1 MLDEPIEEARRI
13 PGPREGWMSVILL
26 GVMLLSLCWAIQAAG
41 WLEQLEF
48 LVPVA
53 IFGLVAGLAFGTSRL
68 SIAIAIPISAVL
80 GAVIILWSV
89 GGEFHP
95 ELSQLSRLDQL
106 RAAGI
111 DAALT
116 AYRYGAIQQGIV
128 LAVAMGILMWVTA
141 YTAAFAVY
149 RRHQVLDAILLI
161 GAFLVI
167 NLVATLR
174 DLFGFLV
181 LFALAALL
189 LWLRAALVE
198 RRSSWQQRRVSEN
211 LDVPASIMR
220 SGVIFTAVA
229 IGLAW
234 VLTSVA
240 VAAPLTTA
248 VKSLDEL
255 WLDFAADAS
264 GFFQGLNSSNARPVS
279 AGFGSSMTVGPSWSV
294 SDDPVLTLV
303 GAERPYYLAAV
314 TYDHYTGRGWSW
326 TDAHQRSVAAEA
338 PTFPSWTP
346 DRPLISEGF
355 EAVTVTVQ
363 ILSPQGR
370 DLYAPGF
377 PVRFFAPTVV
387 TEPSAGPI
395 FGGIEAA
402 GSLETGQMYDVT
414 AIVSSDVT
422 EAQLASAPTDY
433 EPEITALYLDTT
445 GITDRTREMAATI
458 AATVPN
464 DPYHAAKALAT
475 FLRSEAFVY
484 DTSVILPQD
493 ANQDMV
499 DYFLHESRRGFC
511 TYYAS
516 AMVMMAR
523 SQGIPA
529 RLAVGYGPGSRVE
542 DGAFLVSQ
550 KDAHAWAEV
559 YFPGYGWQ
567 IFESTRS
574 INPRFSRASGDPNA
588 VIPVPDNRGVD
599 FQGPFP
605 PGYDSPTKLQG
616 QGPTASFA
624 PIPGGFQAGEASPTE
639 EARAANG
646 WIFLVLIGLAAGFG
660 LFRWFSARRR
670 FRFLSPGDRGW
681 ARLNLAAQRA
691 GIGRQPSETFYEY
704 AGWLEA
710 ELPSRAEEIRT
721 IADGK
726 VWSTYSGRSMSERAI
741 EAIERAW
748 DRLRF
753 PLTSLAVR
761 RRLTEFF
768 RRPL

>member
-1 MLDEPIEEARRI
+1 
-13 PGPREGWMSVILL
+13 
-26 GVMLLSLCWAIQAAG
+26 
-41 WLEQLEF
+41 
-48 LVPVA
+48 
-53 IFGLVAGLAFGTSRL
+53 
-68 SIAIAIPISAVL
+68 
-80 GAVIILWSV
+80 
-89 GGEFHP
+89 
-95 ELSQLSRLDQL
+95 
-106 RAAGI
+106 
-111 DAALT
+111 
-116 AYRYGAIQQGIV
+116 
-128 LAVAMGILMWVTA
+128 
-141 YTAAFAVY
+141 
-149 RRHQVLDAILLI
+149 
-161 GAFLVI
+161 
-167 NLVATLR
+167 
-174 DLFGFLV
+174 
-181 LFALAALL
+181 
-189 LWLRAALVE
+189 
-198 RRSSWQQRRVSEN
+198 
-211 LDVPASIMR
+211 
-220 SGVIFTAVA
+220 
-229 IGLAW
+229 
-234 VLTSVA
+234 
-240 VAAPLTTA
+240 
-248 VKSLDEL
+248 
-255 WLDFAADAS
+255 
-264 GFFQGLNSSNARPVS
+264 
-279 AGFGSSMTVGPSWSV
+279 MTVGPSWSV
-294 SDDPVLTLV
+294 SDDPVLSLI
-303 GAERPYYLAAV
+303 GAERPYYLASV

-326 TDAHQRSVAAEA
+326 TDAHQRSVDAEA
-338 PTFPSWTP
+338 DVFPGWTP
-346 DRPLISEGF
+346 DRPLIEEGF
-355 EAVTVTVQ
+355 EPVTVTVQ
-363 ILSPQGR
+363 LLSPQGR

-377 PVRFFAPTVV
+377 PIRFFAPTVV

-433 EPEITALYLDTT
+433 EPEVTALYQDTT
-445 GITDRTREMAATI
+445 GITDRTREMAAAI
-458 AATVPN
+458 AATAPN

-475 FLRSEAFVY
+475 FLRSDAFVY
-484 DTSVILPQD
+484 DTSVTLPQ
-493 ANQDMV
+493 NGSQDMV

-523 SQGIPA
+523 SLGIPA
-529 RLAVGYGPGSRVE
+529 RLTVGYGPGSGVE
-542 DGAFLVSQ
+542 DGSFLVTQ
-550 KDAHAWAEV
+550 KDLHAWAEI

-588 VIPVPDNRGVD
+588 VIPVPDRGGVD

-624 PIPGGFQAGEASPTE
+624 PIPGGFQAGEESPTE
-639 EARAANG
+639 EARATNG

-660 LFRWFSARRR
+660 VFRWVSARRR
-670 FRFLSPGDRGW
+670 FRFMSPGDRGW
-681 ARLNLAAQRA
+681 ARLNLAARRA

-753 PLTSLAVR
+753 PLTSLAIR
-761 RRLTEFF
+761 RRLATFF
-768 RRPL
+768 GRPV